1 MQIAAIQQAIS
12 AFEDVIADLDAE
24 LEMEMEAAA

>member
-24 LEMEMEAAA
+24 LELEAAAA